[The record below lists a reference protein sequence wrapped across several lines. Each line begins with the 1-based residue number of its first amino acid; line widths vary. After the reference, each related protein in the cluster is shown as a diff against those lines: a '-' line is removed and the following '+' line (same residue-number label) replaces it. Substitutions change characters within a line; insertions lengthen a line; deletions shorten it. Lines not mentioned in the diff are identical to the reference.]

1 MTTLENLYY
10 GNIIPHEVAIVSGSE
25 YDVTNKLLVRHEEAL
40 TATLTEQQKEEFC
53 KFKDNQ
59 IELLSLGERDAFIRG
74 FSLAVRL
81 MTESLNTEKI

>member
-10 GNIIPHEVAIVSGSE
+10 GNIIPHEFAIVRGSE
-25 YDVTNKLLVRHEEAL
+25 YDVTNKLLVRHEEEL
-40 TATLTEQQKEEFC
+40 TSTLTEQQKEVFC

-59 IELLSLGERDAFIRG
+59 TELLSLGERDAFIRG

-81 MTESLNTEKI
+81 MT